1 MKLGLL
7 RHGEAG
13 HASRDALRELTPR
26 GWLDARR
33 IGDLIHARQAL
44 PALVWV
50 SPLLRA
56 QQTAEAVFHACGQPA
71 YLKEQPLLIPEADL
85 SALMQALESIDGD
98 ILLIGHN
105 PILSELLSLLT
116 GQRTPMLSTSNVA
129 WLEGD
134 MAAAGCMRLLQI
146 DSAADA

>member
-1 MKLGLL
+1 VKLGLL

-33 IGDLIHARQAL
+33 IGDLIHARQTL
-44 PALVWV
+44 PDLVWV

-56 QQTAEAVFHACGQPA
+56 QQTAEAVFHACGQPVH
-71 YLKEQPLLIPEADL
+71 LKEQPLLIPEADL
-85 SALMQALESIDGD
+85 SALMQALESVSSD
-98 ILLIGHN
+98 ILLVGHN
-105 PILSELLSLLT
+105 PVLSELLSLLT
-116 GQRTPMLSTSNVA
+116 GQRTPMLGTANLA
-129 WLEGD
+129 WLDGD
-134 MAAAGCMRLLQI
+134 RAAAGCMRLLQI